1 MRLGTSTIAL
11 AATLVI
17 ASPPAPAGALR
28 GLPEIGRC
36 KPASPVAEGAFKFKN
51 CVGRSPLRTG
61 SFEWFEVGENHNFS
75 AVAASVTLETHAHAK
90 VSCENGE
97 LLGEWKGGLI
107 GFDSSEVAS
116 TVSLAFHGCKNA
128 ASGETCQS
136 SPAAPSDI
144 STSLPLEG
152 ELGFISEE
160 PGEPVRK
167 IKVGLDLRPE
177 EPATVLLSF
186 TCGGPPEEFSGGEA
200 WTLEGSVIGQIAP
213 IDKMT
218 LSNRLIYR
226 ARGAEQIPE
235 AFLGGFKDTLLATR
249 TVGSQTTREAAG
261 LTLRDEVTRA
271 IESQSEEEVEIKARD

>member
-17 ASPPAPAGALR
+17 ASPAAPAGALR
-28 GLPEIGRC
+28 GFPEIGRC
-36 KPASPVAEGAFKFKN
+36 KPAPPVAEGAFKFKN

-61 SFEWFEVGENHNFS
+61 SFEWFEVGEDHNFS
-75 AVAASVTLETHAHAK
+75 AIAASVTLETDAHAK

-107 GFDSSEVAS
+107 GFDFSEVAS

-128 ASGETCQS
+128 ASGKTCRS
-136 SPAAPSDI
+136 SSAAPSDI

-152 ELGFISEE
+152 ELGFISTE
-160 PGEPVRK
+160 PGL
-167 IKVGLDLRPE
+167 KVGLDLRPE

-186 TCGGPPEEFSGGEA
+186 TCGGPPEELTGGEA
-200 WTLEGSVIGQIAP
+200 WTVEGSVIGQIAP

-218 LSNRLIYR
+218 LSNRLMFR
-226 ARGAEQIPE
+226 ARGAEQVPE

-249 TVGSQTTREAAG
+249 TVGSETTSEAAG
-261 LTLRDEVTRA
+261 LTLRDEVARA
-271 IESQSEEEVEIKARD
+271 IESHSEEEVEIKARD